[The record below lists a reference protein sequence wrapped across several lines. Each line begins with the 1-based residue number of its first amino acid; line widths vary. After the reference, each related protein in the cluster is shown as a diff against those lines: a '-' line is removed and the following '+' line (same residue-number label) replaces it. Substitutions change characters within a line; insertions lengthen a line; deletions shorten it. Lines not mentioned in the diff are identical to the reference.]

1 MAPYTFIA
9 ALHRPSTQQ
18 HQNAP
23 LHYTCRVGEHRR
35 CPVLPV
41 LSPFI
46 NHRRIRHDKCY
57 VYARLPT
64 PPQQQQ
70 HQHKYQQPR
79 QKQQQQQQDPPPPL
93 SLRDTI
99 DLWVE
104 NILVLYGDRP
114 PRDTA
119 PIAEGN
125 PSDLT
130 SDVPFFISLHRA
142 FLATGPI
149 YKLAFGPKVFI
160 VVQDPVIARSVLRE
174 NPILYEKGILAEIL
188 EEIMG
193 SGLIPADYETWKIRR
208 RAITPAFHVK
218 WLSFLTSI
226 FAKCTLK
233 LCSKLDR
240 LGGDVVDMET
250 EYNSLALD
258 VVGLSV
264 FNYDF
269 DSVTAES
276 PVIKAVLRI
285 LKETEHR
292 STVFLPYWKIP
303 GAKMIVPRLR
313 AFYNDMDTINNTL
326 NNLIRAAKMS
336 ATPLDLADLQ
346 ARDYDKVSD
355 PSLLRFLVELR
366 GEQTTNKQLRDD
378 LMTLLIAGHETV
390 ASVMTWATVE
400 LAKNPHIVQRAR
412 EEIDV
417 VLGDRVPTFGDVQRL
432 SYLRLI
438 LAETLRLYPAPPILI
453 RRLLADTELPKG
465 SSHSSTP
472 LKRGT
477 DVFINVYSL
486 HRSSDLWDD
495 PDRFDPDRWLRPKS
509 NPGVEGWAGYNPATG
524 LLSGNPLYPTELN
537 ADFAFLPFGGG
548 SRKCVGDVFA
558 ILESA
563 VALAMI
569 IRRFDFEFADPSQEV
584 PMTTGATIHTKHGL
598 NMHMKKRHN
607 MEAASPASASK
618 DTAAVPVGSVSLA
631 MDNRDDVPT

>member
-1 MAPYTFIA
+1 MAPSAFIPA
-9 ALHRPSTQQ
+9 TLNHSILHSS
-18 HQNAP
+18 P
-23 LHYTCRVGEHRR
+23 LNNRSCH
-35 CPVLPV
+35 
-41 LSPFI
+41 LSP
-46 NHRRIRHDKCY
+46 RRTRVSLKRSVI
-57 VYARLPT
+57 ASASNG
-64 PPQQQQ
+64 
-70 HQHKYQQPR
+70 
-79 QKQQQQQQDPPPPL
+79 QQDPPPPL
-93 SLRDTI
+93 SVRDAI

-119 PIAEGN
+119 PIAKGN

-130 SDVPFFISLHRA
+130 SDIPFFISLHKA

-174 NPILYEKGILAEIL
+174 NSILYDKGILSEVL

-193 SGLIPADYETWKIRR
+193 KGLIPADYQTWKIRR

-218 WLSFLTSI
+218 WLSFLTSL
-226 FAKCTLK
+226 FAKRTLK
-233 LCSKLDR
+233 LCSKLAR
-240 LGGDVVDMET
+240 RNGTVTDMET

-258 VVGLSV
+258 IVGLAV

-269 DSVTAES
+269 DSVSAES

-292 STVFLPYWKIP
+292 STTFIPYWKIP
-303 GAKMIVPRLR
+303 GAKQIVPRLR
-313 AFYNDMDTINNTL
+313 GFYADMKLVNDTL
-326 NNLIRAAKMS
+326 NDLIRAAKLK
-336 ATPLDLADLQ
+336 ATTHELSDLQ
-346 ARDYDKVSD
+346 ARDYEKLSD

-390 ASVMTWATVE
+390 ASVMTWATYE
-400 LAKNPHIVQRAR
+400 LTKNPHIVTRAR
-412 EEIDV
+412 EEIDLV
-417 VLGDRVPTFGDVQRL
+417 IGDAIPTYEDIQRMP
-432 SYLRLI
+432 YVRLI
-438 LAETLRLYPAPPILI
+438 LAEALRLYPAPPILI

-477 DVFINVYSL
+477 DVFINIYSL
-486 HRSSDLWDD
+486 HRSPDLWDD
-495 PDRFDPDRWLRPKS
+495 PNHFDPDRWLRPIQNS
-509 NPGVEGWAGYNPATG
+509 GVDGWAGYRPAAG
-524 LLSGNPLYPTELN
+524 LLTGNPMYPTELN

-558 ILESA
+558 MLEAS

-569 IRRFDFEFADPSQEV
+569 IRRFDFEFASPSEEV
-584 PMTTGATIHTKHGL
+584 VMTTGATIHTKYGL
-598 NMHMKKRHN
+598 NLRLKERSFANKGSSTGN
-607 MEAASPASASK
+607 DESE
-618 DTAAVPVGSVSLA
+618 VPVGSVS
-631 MDNRDDVPT
+631 M